1 MSTCKPSKPI
11 KRSAKSIA
19 AMMGGA
25 IMLAGCNVAL
35 IEKPY
40 YSVTEVE
47 SFKTA
52 GAPSRVMLIEV
63 VDQENTFP
71 AAFWAES
78 LSNHGYP
85 PRLRYVIDPADIADN
100 ETIKPENRV
109 VVVVSPAQTTMR
121 DTFCTDPK
129 SVGTDSTAD
138 RVIVRFGFCNGDSI
152 ISETRARY
160 NRDQFEAQIQSNAD
174 TINYQ
179 LFPRHLRNND
189 DRYCS
194 PFLVS
199 C

>member
-1 MSTCKPSKPI
+1 MSMPRRPKPSLVAAI
-11 KRSAKSIA
+11 GGIA
-19 AMMGGA
+19 L
-25 IMLAGCNVAL
+25 LAGCNVAL
-35 IEKPY
+35 VEKPY
-40 YSVTEVE
+40 YNVTETE

-52 GAPSRVMLIEV
+52 GAPSRIMLIEV
-63 VDQENTFP
+63 VDQENTFL
-71 AAFWAES
+71 AEFWAES

-85 PRLRYVIDPADIADN
+85 PRLRYVTDPTDVADN

-121 DTFCTDPK
+121 DTLCTDPQ
-129 SVGTDSTAD
+129 SVGNDPTSD